1 MDLEKVEEDS
11 SLASG
16 QHRQDDLNLDESTTF
31 THGGL
36 GCEVGIIY
44 IFLILPP
51 VCVLLRPA

>member
-44 IFLILPP
+44 IFLII
-51 VCVLLRPA
+51 VLYHDILS